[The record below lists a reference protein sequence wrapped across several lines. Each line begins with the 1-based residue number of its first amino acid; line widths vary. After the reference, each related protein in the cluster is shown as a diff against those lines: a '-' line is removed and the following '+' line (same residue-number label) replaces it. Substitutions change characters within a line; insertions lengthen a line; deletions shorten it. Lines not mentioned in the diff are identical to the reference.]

1 MKKTKLRLIIELISL
16 GILGFGIWYERS
28 VLLDSWQVIQNS
40 NGSYVLICFLLVWL
54 NFLWS
59 GVGYKLL
66 APKIKLWQVSMAHL
80 AAGGPGRV
88 IPGGAGHMSFGVL
101 FLKKHGYKLEQS
113 VAIALINNISGF
125 VVNILILATILAF
138 RPDLF
143 ANIHIST
150 GRFIALCV
158 LLLTA
163 VTAIVLYGR
172 YKGKKNIVLRSKKS
186 LYTLV
191 KSRLTKPPVTLG
203 LIMTML
209 ATITT
214 NTAVLYVAGMA
225 TGLDIS
231 ILQSVLVTSMGVAAG
246 SLLPTPGGIGGVE
259 AGLIAALTVL
269 GFDVTIAT
277 ATALLYRTATYV
289 QPLVP
294 GCIAY
299 VYLRRLR
306 QL

>member
-1 MKKTKLRLIIELISL
+1 MKKTKHRLIIELISL